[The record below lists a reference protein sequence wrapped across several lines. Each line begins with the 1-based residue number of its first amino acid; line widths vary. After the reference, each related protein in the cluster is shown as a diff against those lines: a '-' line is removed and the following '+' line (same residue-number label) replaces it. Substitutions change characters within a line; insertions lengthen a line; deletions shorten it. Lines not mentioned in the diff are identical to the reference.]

1 MCSTEP
7 PGLCGEP
14 LGSCEDLATGTL
26 GRRWGCC
33 VWKDIVISGKVLSCI
48 QILGKLGKDFSQ
60 GLDYRIRLHFQAVTL
75 TRGRWM
81 GGWNTEPDCNSIQR

>member
-1 MCSTEP
+1 MPTEP

-14 LGSCEDLATGTL
+14 LGPVRTCQQEPWG
-26 GRRWGCC
+26 GGGGCC

-48 QILGKLGKDFSQ
+48 QILGKLGKDVSH
-60 GLDYRIRLHFQAVTL
+60 DYRIGLHFQAVTPIP
-75 TRGRWM
+75 GRWM